1 MITKKEF
8 MAFESIRRS
17 GVTNMFD
24 IRVVVALANMNGV
37 KMTRE
42 SCIEILEGYSELK
55 AKYMGEGK

>member
-8 MAFESIRRS
+8 MAYESIRRS

-42 SCIEILEGYSELK
+42 SCIEIMEGYSELK
-55 AKYMGEGK
+55 SKYMGADK